1 MCQNTLSVT
10 SPHIVS
16 HASLGYSSG
25 SLARA
30 RDRYQAHFGPPNQ
43 RIDVDNHTALIL
55 FDAPEL
61 VDEDYRR
68 HAAQLDFWHWR
79 GSEGGAVQFIK
90 NTIERTSSIMHT
102 SGESNTVQLDR
113 PTGPIVL
120 FSHIPLFRSDR
131 ASCGPFRE
139 KGNIHPGVGHG
150 YQNLLLRET
159 SSFIL
164 ENIRPSV
171 VFR

>member
-25 SLARA
+25 SLPRA

-102 SGESNTVQLDR
+102 SGESNTVSNQIALLV
-113 PTGPIVL
+113 PSSFLAIFLFSVQIVL
-120 FSHIPLFRSDR
+120 LVD
-131 ASCGPFRE
+131 PFAKKE
-139 KGNIHPGVGHG
+139 IYIQV
-150 YQNLLLRET
+150 
-159 SSFIL
+159 
-164 ENIRPSV
+164 
-171 VFR
+171 